1 MIRVNADRIPIG
13 DFAKKYG
20 LFPFVNH
27 HGLHYYSNSPK
38 GNGLIVAI
46 PDGEVIEAL
55 FERVSEHEWK
65 AKRPIVRKWI
75 LAILVGGKE
84 EADIPLG
91 AEGLF
96 GT

>member
-1 MIRVNADRIPIG
+1 MIRVNTDRIPIG

-46 PDGEVIEAL
+46 PDGEVIEAPEGTVDLL
-55 FERVSEHEWK
+55 FDMNKNDDV
-65 AKRPIVRKWI
+65 I
-75 LAILVGGKE
+75 KE
-84 EADIPLG
+84 GTHADQDH
-91 AEGLF
+91 
-96 GT
+96 